1 MIRTLVGS
9 RIPLNISV
17 DGLGGKQLADD
28 SVELSVTLL
37 SKTVDDYGETVI
49 SSGTPIAK
57 SEMLQLDADDKDNL
71 LCIADTTGLSAGDV
85 LCELDVSYYVDDDAG
100 GTTSKKAKEIVV
112 VDTDITL
119 YTRNTL

>member
-9 RIPLNISV
+9 RIPLNISI

-28 SVELSVTLL
+28 SVELTVTLL
-37 SKTVDDYGETVI
+37 SKNVNDYGDTVI
-49 SSGTPIAK
+49 NSGTAIPK
-57 SEMLQLDADDKDNL
+57 SDMLQLDPEDKDNL

-85 LCELDVSYYVDDDAG
+85 LCELDVTYYVDDDAG
-100 GTTSKKAKEIVV
+100 SSTSKKAKEIVV